1 MLEAAQ
7 SFPRSC
13 AGPAWDSQA
22 VTKLFCA
29 EQSPYSHKIKIAG
42 NACASPPSNHSW
54 NDLHIWFNVTLK
66 FYFDCFELSIWTLLL
81 LPVW

>member
-22 VTKLFCA
+22 ATKLFCA
-29 EQSPYSHKIKIAG
+29 EQSPYSHKIKIPG

-66 FYFDCFELSIWTLLL
+66 FHFDCFELSIWTLLL